1 MKLENEEGGKAS
13 FLECQSLEVFAPLPQ
28 GQPGASQARKALALV
43 VPGAQPAGT
52 SV

>member
-1 MKLENEEGGKAS
+1 MRKEGRQAS
-13 FLECQSLEVFAPLPQ
+13 GSVSPLEVFAPLPQ

-52 SV
+52 LV